1 VVAPALNQNAGQFE
15 EGCVCETRVRTSGY
29 LASDLRAVR
38 VVEPAALEERAVLV
52 AEAHRAVGA
61 NAVREL
67 HAPAAPRC
75 DAFHEGIAVV
85 ARVPRAAAD
94 QHRNLPTFVMRTQSA
109 TAMPR
114 LIRPGTTRICRAQR
128 RSSREN
134 VSPLSRRP
142 VGKVLPHTRACRS
155 CAGHNRL

>member
-1 VVAPALNQNAGQFE
+1 LNPKCRAIRGGMCLRDESPNVRLLGVGPQGRACRRAG
-15 EGCVCETRVRTSGY
+15 GARRTRGTR
-29 LASDLRAVR
+29 
-38 VVEPAALEERAVLV
+38 

-128 RSSREN
+128 RSSR
-134 VSPLSRRP
+134 
-142 VGKVLPHTRACRS
+142 GKCLASLAEAGRKKFFHTPGHAARAP
-155 CAGHNRL
+155 A